1 MRLCVNN
8 SLLQKYNTFPEL
20 PNNFTIFNKP
30 IASARSHFLLG
41 SGPKIKYQR
50 YFSSGPDP
58 KTKKIPKKF
67 GSTKNIS
74 YLCNRILNIKL

>member
-8 SLLQKYNTFPEL
+8 SLLQKYNTFSEP
-20 PNNFTIFNKP
+20 PNIFIIFNKP

-58 KTKKIPKKF
+58 GTKKKF
-67 GSTKNIS
+67 QKSLEVLKTFHIFATES
-74 YLCNRILNIKL
+74 